1 METPGSAAARG
12 RLAPLRVRRSGLIAI
27 GVVALTLFMPPSNA
41 FADDPFP
48 AKLDV
53 SPQGSGGSVQATV
66 VDPMPGE
73 GVSDPP
79 DSSAGVGE
87 CHDGLVSDVSD
98 GSAHC
103 VFPYLPGRVVT
114 LTATPSV
121 GEPFEGWGRFDCP
134 ATSTTCVITMSS
146 NHESVT
152 ALFGATTIMHV
163 LIGGLGGVTSTP
175 PGLVD
180 NSSGGPL
187 PCASTAVNP
196 GPTCDLPNVP
206 MLQPV
211 HLTVTPDDPNASV
224 EWSQRCEVPVGDPD
238 SCIVT
243 MAGVEWITV
252 SIGGVKA
259 PEAFPP
265 AYDIVFTVSHTG
277 SGTVSGS
284 RINCGSTCS
293 AVYPFGLHDT
303 VVAAADPG
311 FHFVTWQGAC
321 STTPTCSLWVGPT
334 SSLLAVF
341 AADPSTPSTTNQPAQ
356 NPSHAADTAKLQLA
370 ARVVGVQQTGH
381 RRTRVLLVRL
391 SVNHAATL
399 RATLQR
405 GRLRVR
411 WSFKLHS
418 GAQTVR
424 IHVPRAA
431 PAGSSRLVL
440 ALTDAAGHRHTFTR
454 TLQLRR

>member
-152 ALFGATTIMHV
+152 ALFGASTTMNV
-163 LIGGLGGVTSTP
+163 LVTGPGTVTSSP
-175 PGLVD
+175 PGLVESRTD
-180 NSSGGPL
+180 PA
-187 PCASTAVNP
+187 PCVSTILNP
-196 GPTCDLPNVP
+196 PSCFLNTA

-211 HLTVTPDDPNASV
+211 RLTVTPTNANAPV
-224 EWSQRCEVPVGDPD
+224 KWSPRCEVPVDDPD

-370 ARVVGVQQTGH
+370 ARVVRVEQTGH

-399 RATLQR
+399 HATLQR
-405 GRLRVR
+405 GRLRAR

-424 IHVPRAA
+424 IHVPSAA